1 MSGYTRR
8 MASRHPRVQVPVD
21 AAVAQAIEEGRRV
34 IGPAAPASQILRTL
48 ALRGAEGLASDRA
61 AEQAGREFLVS
72 VADGT
77 SGLELDALRTARDRA
92 WR

>member
-1 MSGYTRR
+1 

-21 AAVAQAIEEGRRV
+21 AAVANAIAEGRRL
-34 IGPAAPASQILRTL
+34 IGQAAPASQVLRTL
-48 ALRGAEGLASDRA
+48 ALRGAEGLESDHEAQR
-61 AEQAGREFLVS
+61 AGREFLVS

-77 SGLELDALRTARDRA
+77 SGLDLEALRTARDRA